1 MANEVKNAANAAQGA
16 DAANVEQLAGV
27 IVNPEETNN
36 NSENSGENAGA
47 GSENTTTGKIKT
59 VKQVIAELIAGG
71 NKKIA
76 NIRVRSAKVTEKD
89 NYVMVSLS
97 LDKAIPGYAANSEG
111 VFEKT
116 EITTVFASSYSIASI
131 LKESDE
137 TAWAANQ
144 LISSPKGLE
153 VILAGSRIDIIQE
166 EVSGDELYKNP
177 FSNSSAEGVALGHD
191 TIINHVIKI
200 ELCAQAKK
208 MLNMMAMSMMGLGM

>member
-1 MANEVKNAANAAQGA
+1 MANEVKNGANPNLEVGGIEEKEVINGGA
-16 DAANVEQLAGV
+16 
-27 IVNPEETNN
+27 NPENEF
-36 NSENSGENAGA
+36 
-47 GSENTTTGKIKT
+47 GSEETPKSKIKT
-59 VKQVIAELIAGG
+59 LKQVVAELIAAG

-76 NIRVRSAKVTEKD
+76 GIRVRSAKVTEKD

-97 LDKAIPGYAANSEG
+97 LDKAIPGYVANEEG
-111 VFEKT
+111 VFEKSET
-116 EITTVFASSYSIASI
+116 VTVFASSYSIASV

-144 LISSPKGLE
+144 LVANPKGLE

-166 EVSGDELYKNP
+166 DVAGDELYKNP

-191 TIINHVIKI
+191 TIINHIIKI

-208 MLNMMAMSMMGLGM
+208 MLNMMAMSMMGLSF

>member
-1 MANEVKNAANAAQGA
+1 MANEVKNAANAAQEVA
-16 DAANVEQLAGV
+16 AANVEQVAGV
-27 IVNPEETNN
+27 VVNPEEVVAST
-36 NSENSGENAGA
+36 E
-47 GSENTTTGKIKT
+47 GSESNNESSSKSKIKT
-59 VKQVIAELIAGG
+59 LKQVVAELIAAG

-76 NIRVRSAKVTEKD
+76 GIRVRSAKVTEKD

-97 LDKAIPGYAANSEG
+97 LDKAIPGYVANEEG
-111 VFEKT
+111 IFEKSET
-116 EITTVFASSYSIASI
+116 VTVFASSYSIASV

-144 LISSPKGLE
+144 LVANPKGLE
-153 VILAGSRIDIIQE
+153 VILAGSRIDIVQE
-166 EVSGDELYKNP
+166 EVAGDELYKNP

-208 MLNMMAMSMMGLGM
+208 MLNMMAMSMMGLSF